1 MLHFTAVRYV
11 LFIAP
16 KSRMRSL
23 KSRFVGLISKQK
35 LEKNTM
41 VPCGSLTKPLHGSSV
56 GISTAGFILARHWMC
71 PLPQHSNELSNRN
84 TPRRFYHLL
93 DWVGAY
99 VPNCR
104 HGTAAGATTGA
115 GLLLLQRYVQIQ
127 CFSCLYFISIQ
138 KIREIFM
145 YNGFKTTEKCYS
157 MTHTFSSKERK
168 TKEKKAFCFL
178 RYPPPP
184 PPRQKKPY
192 KVLSNLLK
200 TL

>member
-23 KSRFVGLISKQK
+23 KSEFVGFINKQK

-104 HGTAAGATTGA
+104 HGTAAGATAGA

-127 CFSCLYFISIQ
+127 YFSCLYFISIQ
-138 KIREIFM
+138 KILEIFM
-145 YNGFKTTEKCYS
+145 YNGFKTTEKLLLNDTYV
-157 MTHTFSSKERK
+157 FFQG
-168 TKEKKAFCFL
+168 KKNKGKKRLFAF
-178 RYPPPP
+178 
-184 PPRQKKPY
+184 
-192 KVLSNLLK
+192 
-200 TL
+200 

>member
-1 MLHFTAVRYV
+1 
-11 LFIAP
+11 
-16 KSRMRSL
+16 MRSL
-23 KSRFVGLISKQK
+23 KSGFVCFIRKQK
-35 LEKNTM
+35 QEKNTM
-41 VPCGSLTKPLHGSSV
+41 VPCGRLTKRLHGSSV
-56 GISTAGFILARHWMC
+56 GISTAGFILQVGSGC
-71 PLPQHSNELSNRN
+71 VHSNELSNRN

-104 HGTAAGATTGA
+104 HGTRWCNKYKCATIADTVFSDE
-115 GLLLLQRYVQIQ
+115 QDYSSCNWYVQIQ

-168 TKEKKAFCFL
+168 TKEKRLFAFWDTS
-178 RYPPPP
+178 PPPP
-184 PPRQKKPY
+184 PHRQKKNPA
-192 KVLSNLLK
+192 KCLVTS
-200 TL
+200 

>member
-23 KSRFVGLISKQK
+23 KSGFVGLISKQK

-157 MTHTFSSKERK
+157 MTHSFSSKERK

-178 RYPPPP
+178 RYPLPPP
-184 PPRQKKPY
+184 PPPK
-192 KVLSNLLK
+192 K
-200 TL
+200 TLQSVR